1 MPFSWRVT
9 QSLRVSI
16 SRPAS
21 ACAASASSISGGWK
35 RPGPKTQ
42 IQSRVRTNSASQARW
57 PGARD
62 IANADL
68 KPETTGK
75 NPFTTPNIQLNT
87 PRKSRGYGIG
97 SDPWSAQIA
106 HVILSIYP
114 LFHWIGAVGWQEP
127 GDNCHVKRTCGE
139 SVEINLGLENRLN
152 WEPFCDHCA
161 QPSSYFL
168 GRGRN

>member
-21 ACAASASSISGGWK
+21 ACAASASSISGGRK
-35 RPGPKTQ
+35 KPGPKTQ
-42 IQSRVRTNSASQARW
+42 IQSKLRTNRASQARW

-68 KPETTGK
+68 KPETTGA

-87 PRKSRGYGIG
+87 HRKSRGYGIG
-97 SDPWSAQIA
+97 SDPWPAQIA
-106 HVILSIYP
+106 HVILSIILY
-114 LFHWIGAVGWQEP
+114 FIGLDRWG
-127 GDNCHVKRTCGE
+127 GKK
-139 SVEINLGLENRLN
+139 LGTT
-152 WEPFCDHCA
+152 A
-161 QPSSYFL
+161 T
-168 GRGRN
+168 